1 MKERLRELSRNK
13 FLRNVSTLVFGT
25 VISQG
30 IVIASSPLLT
40 RLYNVEAFGLLSVFT
55 SVTIFF
61 AVVSTGRYELAI
73 GLPIED
79 KCSIK
84 IIRLIIFLGF
94 IISLFYLL
102 IIIILKDVVEYN
114 DKTGFLNNNTSYLA
128 PLYVFFIAL
137 YSALSYW
144 NQRNKKYKLITI
156 SNAIQVVTV
165 TAFSIYFGM
174 VGLKQGMI
182 FSLLIGIAV
191 ASLFILIK
199 ERLVPKIWKEK
210 RGIFLIAKE
219 YKSFPRFMIFSDLS
233 LTATQQFIPL
243 LFSILYSTT
252 VVGLYALANRM
263 IRLPNIVITSSIA
276 NVFRNDAIDE
286 IREKGNCKDL
296 YLSTLKKL
304 VLLSIPIYVLVFIF
318 SPILFALI
326 FGSQWELAGHFAR
339 ILSTMLLFEFVTTPL
354 NTLFYVR
361 DKQKILMRIQFVNA
375 VFGALSIYL
384 GAKFFK
390 DPLYSLGIFSA
401 NAIMFN
407 IIFLILSYRIS
418 KND

>member
-79 KCSIK
+79 KYSIK

-156 SNAIQVVTV
+156 SNAIQVVTA

-243 LFSILYSTT
+243 LFSILYNTT